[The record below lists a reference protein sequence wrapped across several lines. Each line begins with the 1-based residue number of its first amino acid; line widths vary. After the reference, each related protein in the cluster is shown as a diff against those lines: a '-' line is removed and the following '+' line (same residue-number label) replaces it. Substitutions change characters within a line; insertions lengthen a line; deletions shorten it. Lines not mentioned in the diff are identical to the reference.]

1 MVDST
6 NRRRFLA
13 ASGITVVGLSGC
25 LGSDD
30 ETADEEQTQS
40 DSSDDGSSDD
50 NPDDNNPNQRTIQ
63 WGGQGSENATQDC
76 AEDEVGFWKW
86 VLTPGGPEAIEEATL
101 FVTIQ
106 PTDPDAEP
114 VTLEVEG
121 FTPGGPRGVFQF
133 NVFLQGGGTVQS
145 AFVEFSGGGA
155 NPRLTISEGECRED
169 DDPVDVTVITDP
181 ETDVNDSTATLN
193 AELLPF
199 EEEFDEVDVFF
210 DYRVAGSTEWIRV
223 PGDPESLSDDG
234 GEFSAEIPVEPN
246 TDYEFRAVAVAPDET
261 EFTGEIRTFTKE
273 DEPDVTKPTVVT
285 GPATDVNESTATLNG
300 ELTDPG
306 SFDVADIEVFF
317 EYRVIGDEDWI
328 PTDAQTLEELG
339 PFSAE
344 IDVEQGVEYEYRA
357 VAEANDTRATGET
370 LTFRK
375 EVPDEELPEV
385 ATEPATDVN
394 ESTATLNGQLI
405 TLGDFDDVDVFFQY
419 RIVGAEEWLMTSA
432 QTLTE
437 PGPFSDEISD
447 LLTGVEYEF
456 RAIATANDVVVAGPI
471 QRFTKEPKK
480 KERRKKKKLEKK
492 KHAYERKKREYEK
505 YKKKYEKD
513 QIDKDTLEKKKRAY
527 KDAKRKYEKY
537 RKKYR
542 KYKRKEIAYKHKKGE
557 YEKYEKKYEKNR
569 IDEKTY
575 EKKKGAYK
583 DKKRAYKDTKKN
595 LGCNE

>member
-1 MVDST
+1 MVDPT

-13 ASGITVVGLSGC
+13 ASGITVAGLSGC

-30 ETADEEQTQS
+30 EPEEEDEQTQA
-40 DSSDDGSSDD
+40 DSSDDESNDD
-50 NPDDNNPNQRTIQ
+50 NPDDSNPNQRTIQ
-63 WGGQGSENATQDC
+63 WGGQGSENATQEC

-86 VLTPGGPEAIEEATL
+86 VLTPGGPQAIEEATL

-133 NVFLQGGGTVQS
+133 NVFLEGGGTVQS
-145 AFVEFSGGGA
+145 AFVEFTGGGA

-181 ETDVNDSTATLN
+181 ATDVNDSTATLN

-199 EEEFDEVDVFF
+199 DEAFDTVDVFF
-210 DYRVAGSTEWIRV
+210 DYRVAGTTEWIRV
-223 PGDPESLSDDG
+223 PGNPGSLSNEG

-246 TDYEFRAVAVAPDET
+246 TEYEFRAIAVAPDET

-273 DEPDVTKPTVVT
+273 DEPGVTKPTVVT

-300 ELTDPG
+300 ELTDLG
-306 SFDVADIEVFF
+306 SFGVADIEVFF
-317 EYRVIGDEDWI
+317 EYRPVGTEEWLTTE
-328 PTDAQTLEELG
+328 PETLEELG
-339 PFSAE
+339 PFSAV

-357 VAEANDTRATGET
+357 VAVANDTRATGEIQ
-370 LTFRK
+370 TFRK
-375 EVPDEELPEV
+375 EVPDKKLPEV
-385 ATEPATDVN
+385 ATKPATDVN
-394 ESTATLNGQLI
+394 KKTATLNGQLL
-405 TLGDFDDVDVFFQY
+405 TRGDFDEVHVFFQY
-419 RIVGAEEWLMTSA
+419 RIVGAAEWLLTPA

-437 PGPFSDEISD
+437 PGPFSAEISG

-456 RAIATANDVVVAGPI
+456 RAVATANDVVVAGPI
-471 QRFTKEPKK
+471 LRFTKEPDK

-492 KHAYERKKREYEK
+492 KHAYERKKREYKK

-513 QIDKDTLEKKKRAY
+513 QIDKKTLEKKKRAY
-527 KDAKRKYEKY
+527 NDAKRKYEKY
-537 RKKYR
+537 RKKYW
-542 KYKRKEIAYKHKKGE
+542 KYKQKKIAYKHKKDA
-557 YEKYEKKYEKNR
+557 YSKYEKKYEKNR
-569 IDEKTY
+569 IDKKTY
-575 EKKKGAYK
+575 TKKKDAYKEKKHAYK
-583 DKKRAYKDTKKN
+583 KSKKQ
-595 LGCNE
+595 LEC